1 MKRDMVKLREHLAT
15 EIFSRRFAELDDAQQ
30 AFVNRHA
37 QGYHGYV
44 KKVAPVIRQ
53 ALRRK
58 KLHKEYGTILDL
70 YCLRLP
76 PEYFKS
82 AVQAAQKK
90 ANEGDEVVYSIG
102 YVEDHF
108 SRYVERY
115 KKDVVEKI
123 EGRIE
128 VDIDYP
134 WFYNIFCYIREND
147 NFIFDPFWGFRERL
161 SPGKGKP
168 PVEME
173 IVLKMREVDTVEKMI
188 ERLLEFKGRYPKK
201 KEKLKTLR
209 RKKQRLQQ
217 KIREL
222 REKVDGE

>member
-1 MKRDMVKLREHLAT
+1 MVKLQEHLAT

-58 KLHKEYGTILDL
+58 LHKEYDAILDL
-70 YCLRLP
+70 YCRRLP
-76 PEYFKS
+76 PGYFKQ
-82 AVQAAQKK
+82 AVQAAEKMAKERGQ
-90 ANEGDEVVYSIG
+90 VVYSIK
-102 YVEDHF
+102 YIDDHF

-173 IVLKMREVDTVEKMI
+173 IFLKMRKVDTVEKMI
-188 ERLLEFKGRYPKK
+188 ERLLEFKGRYPQK

-209 RKKQRLQQ
+209 RRKRRLQQ

-222 REKVDGE
+222 KENVDGE